1 MSSSAVEAATAT
13 SSVASSPRLNAVEA
27 AKLDQQEVESG
38 YGSATDASSTSS
50 SIAALPLISLTQP
63 HLKHLN
69 DQLED
74 MHPIDILRFCRV
86 MFPNLFQSTAFGL
99 TGLVTLDMLSK
110 IQKENPAAA
119 NVDLIFL
126 DTLYHFS
133 ETHALVD
140 RIQQRY
146 PNVKLHVFKPF
157 GVDTTAQFEAMYG
170 ARLYETEAEMYD
182 WIAKVE
188 PLQRAYQE
196 LGVAAVL
203 TGRRRSQG
211 GARDKIPI
219 IEVDD
224 ERGVVKINPLVKW
237 SFKQVQDYI
246 KTHNVPYNDLLD
258 RGYKSVGD
266 WHSTV
271 PVKEGE
277 DERAGRWKGQQKTE
291 CGIHNKK
298 SRYAQYL
305 EEMERKA
312 VEAKK
317 AAPSSS
323 AEAEKAGQAAVA
335 PVVKVEKE
343 EQAVASL

>member
-1 MSSSAVEAATAT
+1 
-13 SSVASSPRLNAVEA
+13 
-27 AKLDQQEVESG
+27 
-38 YGSATDASSTSS
+38 
-50 SIAALPLISLTQP
+50 
-63 HLKHLN
+63 
-69 DQLED
+69 
-74 MHPIDILRFCRV
+74 
-86 MFPNLFQSTAFGL
+86 
-99 TGLVTLDMLSK
+99 
-110 IQKENPAAA
+110 
-119 NVDLIFL
+119 
-126 DTLYHFS
+126 
-133 ETHALVD
+133 
-140 RIQQRY
+140 
-146 PNVKLHVFKPF
+146 
-157 GVDTTAQFEAMYG
+157 
-170 ARLYETEAEMYD
+170 
-182 WIAKVE
+182 
-188 PLQRAYQE
+188 
-196 LGVAAVL
+196 
-203 TGRRRSQG
+203 RRSQG

-266 WHSTV
+266 WHSTA

-317 AAPSSS
+317 EAPSSS
-323 AEAEKAGQAAVA
+323 AEAEKAGQAAIA
-335 PVVKVEKE
+335 PVVKAEKE

>member
-1 MSSSAVEAATAT
+1 MSSAVESATRT
-13 SSVASSPRLNAVEA
+13 SSVASSPRLTAVES
-27 AKLDQQEVESG
+27 AKLDRAEVESG
-38 YGSATDASSTSS
+38 YGSATDASSTASS
-50 SIAALPLISLTQP
+50 VPALPLVSLTLP

-69 DQLED
+69 DQLEH
-74 MHPIDILRFCRV
+74 MHPLDILRFARV

-119 NVDLIFL
+119 DVDLIFL
-126 DTLYHFS
+126 DTLYHFK
-133 ETHALVD
+133 ETHTLVD
-140 RIQQRY
+140 RIRARY
-146 PNVKLHVFKPF
+146 PNVRLHVFKPY
-157 GVDTTAQFEAMYG
+157 GVDSVDEFEAMYG
-170 ARLYETEAEMYD
+170 PRLWETESEMYD
-182 WIAKVE
+182 WVAKVE

-211 GARDKIPI
+211 GARDKIPV

-224 ERGVVKINPLVKW
+224 ERGVVKINPMVNW
-237 SFKQVQDYI
+237 SFKQVQEYI
-246 KTHNVPYNDLLD
+246 RTHDVPYNDLLD

-312 VEAKK
+312 AEGKK
-317 AAPSSS
+317 AAPPSSS
-323 AEAEKAGQAAVA
+323 AEAEKRGEAAVA
-335 PVVKVEKE
+335 PVVKAEKE
-343 EQAVASL
+343 EQAVASV

>member
-1 MSSSAVEAATAT
+1 MAAVAEPTTQT
-13 SSVASSPRLNAVEA
+13 SSVESSPRLNAADA
-27 AKLDQQEVESG
+27 AKLDRVEVESG

-50 SIAALPLISLTQP
+50 SIPALPLISLTQP

-69 DQLED
+69 DQLEN
-74 MHPIDILRFCRV
+74 MHPLDILRFSKI

-110 IQKENPAAA
+110 IQKENPSAA

-126 DTLYHFS
+126 DTLYHFK
-133 ETHALVD
+133 ETHTLVD
-140 RIQQRY
+140 RIQERY
-146 PNVKLHVFKPF
+146 PNVALHIFKPY
-157 GVDTTAQFEAMYG
+157 GVASTEEFEAMYG
-170 ARLYETEAEMYD
+170 PKLWETEAEMYD

-196 LGVAAVL
+196 LGVAAIL

-211 GARDKIPI
+211 GARDKMPI

-224 ERGVVKINPLVKW
+224 ERGVIKINPMASW
-237 SFKQVQDYI
+237 SFKQVQEYI

-258 RGYKSVGD
+258 QGYKSVGD

-312 VEAKK
+312 VEAKG
-317 AAPSSS
+317 AAPASS
-323 AEAEKAGQAAVA
+323 AEAAEQGEAAIAPIVKA
-335 PVVKVEKE
+335 EKE
-343 EQAVASL
+343 EQAIASI

>member
-1 MSSSAVEAATAT
+1 MSSNIENARRT
-13 SSVASSPRLNAVEA
+13 SSVASSPRLSAVEA
-27 AKLDQQEVESG
+27 AKLDQVEVESG
-38 YGSATDASSTSS
+38 YGSAADSSSTASS
-50 SIAALPLISLTQP
+50 IPALPLVSLTLP

-69 DQLED
+69 DQLEN
-74 MHPIDILRFCRV
+74 MHPLDILRFSRI

-126 DTLYHFS
+126 DTLYHFK
-133 ETHALVD
+133 ETHGLVD

-146 PNVKLHVFKPF
+146 PNVKLHIFKPY
-157 GVDTTAQFEAMYG
+157 GVDTTEQFEAMYG
-170 ARLYETEAEMYD
+170 PKLYETESEMYD

-188 PLQRAYQE
+188 PLQRAYAE

-211 GARDKIPI
+211 GQRDKIPV

-224 ERGVVKINPLVKW
+224 ERGVIKINPMVSW

-246 KTHNVPYNDLLD
+246 KTHDVPYNDLLD
-258 RGYKSVGD
+258 RGYKSIGD

-312 VEAKK
+312 VDAKK

-323 AEAEKAGQAAVA
+323 AEAEKQGQAAVA
-335 PVVKVEKE
+335 PVVKAEKE
-343 EQAVASL
+343 EQAIASA

>member
-1 MSSSAVEAATAT
+1 MSSAVESATRT
-13 SSVASSPRLNAVEA
+13 SSVASSPRLNAVET
-27 AKLDQQEVESG
+27 AKLDRAEVESG
-38 YGSATDASSTSS
+38 YGSATDASSTAS
-50 SIAALPLISLTQP
+50 SIPALPLISLTQP

-69 DQLED
+69 DQLEN
-74 MHPIDILRFCRV
+74 MHPLDILRFAKV

-126 DTLYHFS
+126 DTLYHFK
-133 ETHALVD
+133 ETHNLVD
-140 RIQQRY
+140 RIKERY
-146 PNVKLHVFKPF
+146 PNVKLHIFKPY
-157 GVDTTAQFEAMYG
+157 GVNSTEEFEAMYG
-170 ARLYETEAEMYD
+170 PNLWETESEMYD

-196 LGVAAVL
+196 LGVAAIL

-211 GARDKIPI
+211 GARDTIPI

-224 ERGVVKINPLVKW
+224 ERGVIKINPMVNW
-237 SFKQVQDYI
+237 SFKQVQEYI

-258 RGYKSVGD
+258 RGYKSIGD

-271 PVKEGE
+271 PVKDGE

-323 AEAEKAGQAAVA
+323 AEAEKQGEAAIA
-335 PVVKVEKE
+335 PVVKAEKE
-343 EQAVASL
+343 EQAIASV